1 MTSRKHSQAPRGR
14 IVRPTIFEVNQAF
27 ELIDQM
33 VDQLIAGELEYASNN
48 GVDVPVF
55 RTQSGVVPMIQPL
68 EAWIAVWQRFAD
80 GFGFELD
87 QSALTTLINKLS
99 SNEILRLSDVAKVQ
113 LCVMQQRAIY
123 RQLDVYRIRSYAV
136 TEQIAIQL
144 EQAA

>member
-1 MTSRKHSQAPRGR
+1 MTSRKPNALRGR

-27 ELIDQM
+27 DLIDQM
-33 VDQLIAGELEYASNN
+33 VDQLIAGELEYASDN

-55 RTQSGVVPMIQPL
+55 RTKSGAEPMIPPL
-68 EAWIAVWQRFAD
+68 EGWIAVWQRFAD

-87 QSALTTLINKLS
+87 QTALTTLINKLS
-99 SNEILRLSDVAKVQ
+99 SNEILRLSEVASVQ